1 MKVIDLKYNLYLVD
15 FTQVELEILQSL
27 KKELDRYGLL
37 TKEDL
42 PKADYIKLV
51 NYFTLYSVCKT
62 YSELQNKKNT
72 IFYLNSS
79 KVDADI
85 LKFVLEIK
93 KYFPIS
99 LYIGTS
105 PWDSSDPAVKTEI
118 TMKLK
123 EFRYSID
130 YSKYSFNKIKKFCN
144 KSGLDSLITAF
155 KP

>member
-1 MKVIDLKYNLYLVD
+1 MKVVDLKYNLYLVD

-27 KKELDRYGLL
+27 KKELDKYGLL

-42 PKADYIKLV
+42 PRADYIKLV
-51 NYFTLYSVCKT
+51 NYFTLHGICKT

-85 LKFVLEIK
+85 LIFIKEIK
-93 KYFPIS
+93 KYFPIPV
-99 LYIGTS
+99 YIGTS
-105 PWDSSDPAVKTEI
+105 PWQTADPAVKTEI
-118 TMKLK
+118 TIKLK
-123 EFRYSID
+123 EYRYSID

-144 KSGLDSLITAF
+144 KFGLDSLVAAF